1 MILALHASDR
11 GSHPSFAILFYS
23 LLLLFSVCF
32 CCFYFD
38 LFSVLALTASIIR
51 QFLHLGIKAQKAVD
65 ILYCVQKFSLFLC
78 SHSTCLH
85 IRAIFDHTNEVFMQQ
100 NMFTGYIIHFSKFSF
115 HNALNCLI
123 YRTQKRTAEMSIAIK
138 ACTICML
145 GNYTV

>member
-1 MILALHASDR
+1 MVRIPASQYY
-11 GSHPSFAILFYS
+11 FI
-23 LLLLFSVCF
+23 VCC
-32 CCFYFD
+32 CCF
-38 LFSVLALTASIIR
+38 LFAFVVFILIFFSFLALTASTIR

-115 HNALNCLI
+115 QNALNCKI

-145 GNYTV
+145 GNHTV